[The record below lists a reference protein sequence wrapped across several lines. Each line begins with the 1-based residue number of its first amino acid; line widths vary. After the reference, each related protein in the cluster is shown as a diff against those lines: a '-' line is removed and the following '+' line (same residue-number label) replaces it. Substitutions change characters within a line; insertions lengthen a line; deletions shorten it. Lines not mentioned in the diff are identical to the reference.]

1 MVYNFQELGRGMEIF
16 EIISNESRMVSN
28 SLKLFQTDKNKRE
41 GLDKKVLPINNAQHS
56 GSKYVLSAS

>member
-1 MVYNFQELGRGMEIF
+1 MVYNFQKFGRGMEIF

-41 GLDKKVLPINNAQHS
+41 GLDKKVLPINNA
-56 GSKYVLSAS
+56 